1 MRTDPMSDSSY
12 NFSYVSNEN
21 ESYFLYSIHD
31 SSTITKLFMYV
42 SGQIEQM
49 TWLESRKQ
57 WNLFY
62 AAQPIQQCEVYAFCG
77 AFGICNDKSQP
88 FCSCLTGFQ
97 PTSQQNWSQQMAD
110 TNMECKS
117 TCLENCSCTAYA
129 FENNRCSIWIGDL
142 LNLQQL
148 GQDYT
153 TWKVLYIK
161 LEASEISNEPS
172 PTDESGTLPDGSI
185 IAVKKRESINQGE
198 KQFHA
203 EAGTIGKINHV
214 NLIRLRGFQEVAC
227 WCIQDHE
234 IKKPSMGQVV
244 QIL

>member
-97 PTSQQNWSQQMAD
+97 PTSQQNWSQQVYSEGCVRKTKLQCGNASVGTGSGDRFLESRYM
-110 TNMECKS
+110 
-117 TCLENCSCTAYA
+117 TCL
-129 FENNRCSIWIGDL
+129 RLDGRHQHGMQI
-142 LNLQQL
+142 NLSREL
-148 GQDYT
+148 F
-153 TWKVLYIK
+153 LYS
-161 LEASEISNEPS
+161 L
-172 PTDESGTLPDGSI
+172 
-185 IAVKKRESINQGE
+185 
-198 KQFHA
+198 
-203 EAGTIGKINHV
+203 
-214 NLIRLRGFQEVAC
+214 
-227 WCIQDHE
+227 CI
-234 IKKPSMGQVV
+234 
-244 QIL
+244 